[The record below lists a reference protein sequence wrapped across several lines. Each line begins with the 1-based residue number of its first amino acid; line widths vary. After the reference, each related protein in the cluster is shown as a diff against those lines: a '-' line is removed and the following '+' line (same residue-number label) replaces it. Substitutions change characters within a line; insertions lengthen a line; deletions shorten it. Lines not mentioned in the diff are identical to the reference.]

1 MSLLDKPNLLSILI
15 ISCILAVA
23 LSFGYCTMRVSP
35 EYTTFSSAESGEKV
49 TLPYD
54 FDNPDRIISLP
65 NELREISG
73 LELGQTNEL
82 LCIQDEDGKIF
93 VIDVGAGSIS
103 STHKFAK
110 DRDYEG
116 IARVGDMVYIL
127 ERDGDLH
134 YFDFSDRKETYEA
147 EKLETGFSYRNDTEG
162 LCYDAANGQILVV
175 PKEQNLDGLPERSH
189 LRSVYAY
196 RLSSRMIDPEPVFS
210 IDEFELGNLVYGER
224 RRFTFKPS
232 AIAVH
237 PNNEHIYLLS
247 AVGESLLVVNRSGN
261 IVFLKRL
268 DRSIFPQPEGII
280 FDQQDRLFIST
291 EAQGDRAIIGIFHSK
306 SSNVQVDSTGQIQ

>member
-1 MSLLDKPNLLSILI
+1 MSLLDKPNLLSVVI
-15 ISCILAVA
+15 ISCILVVA
-23 LSFGYCTMRVSP
+23 LTFGYCTLKVSP
-35 EYTTFSSAESGEKV
+35 EYTLFSSEESEENFE
-49 TLPYD
+49 LPYD
-54 FDNPDRIISLP
+54 FDHPDRIISLP

-73 LELGQTNEL
+73 LELGDANEL

-93 VIDVGAGSIS
+93 VIDINAESIS

-116 IARVGDMVYIL
+116 IARVGDSVYVL

-134 YFDFSDRKETYEA
+134 YFDFSDRRERYEA
-147 EKLETGFSYRNDTEG
+147 EKLETSFSYRNDTEG
-162 LCYDAANGQILVV
+162 LCYDATNRQMLVV
-175 PKEQNLDGLPERSH
+175 PKEQNLDGLSERNH

-196 RLSSRMIDPEPVFS
+196 RVGSQAIDPDPVFS
-210 IDEFELGNLVYGER
+210 IDEFELGSLVYGER

-232 AIAVH
+232 AIAIH
-237 PNNEHIYLLS
+237 PNNTHIYLLS
-247 AVGESLLVVNRSGN
+247 AVGESLLVVDRSGG

-280 FDQQDRLFIST
+280 FDAQNRLFIST
-291 EAQGDRAIIGIFHSK
+291 EGQGDRAIIGIFSSK
-306 SSNVQVDSTGQIQ
+306 SSSIQIDSTSQIQ

>member
-1 MSLLDKPNLLSILI
+1 
-15 ISCILAVA
+15 
-23 LSFGYCTMRVSP
+23 
-35 EYTTFSSAESGEKV
+35 
-49 TLPYD
+49 
-54 FDNPDRIISLP
+54 
-65 NELREISG
+65 
-73 LELGQTNEL
+73 
-82 LCIQDEDGKIF
+82 
-93 VIDVGAGSIS
+93 
-103 STHKFAK
+103 
-110 DRDYEG
+110 
-116 IARVGDMVYIL
+116 
-127 ERDGDLH
+127 
-134 YFDFSDRKETYEA
+134 
-147 EKLETGFSYRNDTEG
+147 
-162 LCYDAANGQILVV
+162 
-175 PKEQNLDGLPERSH
+175 
-189 LRSVYAY
+189 
-196 RLSSRMIDPEPVFS
+196 MIDPEPVFS

-291 EAQGDRAIIGIFHSK
+291 EAQGDRAIFGIFHSK